1 MSQSTGFYFLSDVG
15 SRRILRVLTVFIYF
29 ILFQALILLQR
40 PFLQFDFVLIFYM
53 SFAALFA
60 HHAGY
65 LFLNSDSQATPKN
78 GFFSYLADF
87 LILIFFMRYFPY
99 LSSFILVLQLFL
111 LFVASFDL
119 DLFELSML
127 GFVSSVGV
135 SVINLTLH
143 ESGSMQSIL
152 SLALFN
158 LSYAS
163 VIIISR
169 QLKSEFFEL
178 RTDLSQTQKRYR
190 SQEEFS
196 KTVLENIPLGLAVLQ
211 NNREV
216 VLQNSFLEQGLK
228 LHADELKKIIYGSDN
243 VSAGGPKRSFATGE
257 DIFFKS
263 DTNTRKV
270 LNIDEARYFDTV
282 ANEDLSVYLIRD
294 VTDMRD
300 LENQKRQSEKMA
312 AVGGLAAGIAHEIR
326 NPLAGISGSIQ
337 LLEQDMQDET
347 QRKLMKIV
355 LKEIDRLN
363 NLITEFLDYAK
374 PEKQPDQKV
383 QLKSTL
389 EEVLAFCKRHPDV
402 SEGFEWDIQLQDAAI
417 LGFNDKLRQAFL
429 NIVINGIQA
438 MKGVAKGRYQV
449 KLTTE
454 GEQAV
459 VTFKDNGCGMTEE
472 TKKKMFEP
480 FHTTKPKG
488 TGLGL
493 AITHKILELHK
504 AQFSV
509 QSELGVGT
517 EITIKLPLIRG
528 DQK

>member
-1 MSQSTGFYFLSDVG
+1 MSQSTGFYFLSDVS
-15 SRRILRVLTVFIYF
+15 SRRILRVLTLFIYF

-40 PFLQFDFVLIFYM
+40 PFLQFDFVIIFYL

-60 HHAGY
+60 HHSGSI
-65 LFLNSDSQATPKN
+65 FLNANTAVPAKN

-178 RTDLSQTQKRYR
+178 QTDLSQTQKQFR
-190 SQEEFS
+190 SKDEFS
-196 KTVLENIPLGLAVLQ
+196 KTVLENIPLGLAVFQ
-211 NNREV
+211 NNSEV
-216 VLQNSFLEQGLK
+216 ILQNSYLEQGLH
-228 LHADELKKIIYGSDN
+228 LRSEELKKIIYGTE
-243 VSAGGPKRSFATGE
+243 GGQAKRSFRAGE
-257 DIFFKS
+257 DVFFKT
-263 DTNTRKV
+263 DANVRKV
-270 LNIDEARYFDTV
+270 LNVDEARYFDTV

-294 VTDMRD
+294 VTDIRE

-383 QLKSTL
+383 QLKNTV
-389 EEVLAFCKRHPDV
+389 EEVLLFCKRHNDV
-402 SEGFEWDIQLQDAAI
+402 TEDFEWDIQLSEAAI

-438 MKGVAKGRYQV
+438 MKTLPKARYQV
-449 KLTTE
+449 RLATDT
-454 GEQAV
+454 QFAIL
-459 VTFKDNGCGMTEE
+459 TFKDNGCGMSEE

-504 AQFSV
+504 AQVSV

-517 EITIKLPLIRG
+517 EITIKLPLIGG

>member
-1 MSQSTGFYFLSDVG
+1 MSQTTGFYFLSDVG
-15 SRRILRVLTVFIYF
+15 SRRILRILTVFIYF
-29 ILFQALILLQR
+29 VLFQALILLQR
-40 PFLQFDFVLIFYM
+40 PFLQFDFIVIFYL

-60 HHAGY
+60 HHAGS
-65 LFLNSDSQATPKN
+65 LFLNRDEEKPPRN
-78 GFFSYLADF
+78 GFFSYFADF
-87 LILIFFMRYFPY
+87 LILIFFMRYFSY
-99 LSSFILVLQLFL
+99 LSSFVLVLQLFL

-135 SVINLTLH
+135 SIINLTLH

-178 RTDLSQTQKRYR
+178 QTDLSQTQKRYR

-211 NNREV
+211 KNAEV
-216 VLQNSFLEQGLK
+216 VLQNSYLEKGLN
-228 LHADELKKIIYGSDN
+228 LHPDDLKKMIYG
-243 VSAGGPKRSFATGE
+243 AEELPQKRSFANGE
-257 DIFFKS
+257 DVFYK
-263 DTNTRKV
+263 TANNTPKV
-270 LNIDEARYFDTV
+270 FNVDEARYFDTF

-294 VTDMRD
+294 VTDIRE
-300 LENQKRQSEKMA
+300 LENQKRQSEKLA
-312 AVGGLAAGIAHEIR
+312 AVGQLAAGIAHEIR

-337 LLEQDMQDET
+337 LLEQDTKDEI
-347 QRKLMKIV
+347 QKKLMNII

-374 PEKQPDQKV
+374 PEKQPDQTV
-383 QLKSTL
+383 QLKNTL
-389 EEVLAFCKRHPDV
+389 EEVLVFCKRHSEI
-402 SEGFEWDIQLQDAAI
+402 SEGFEWDIQLNEAAI

-429 NIVINGIQA
+429 NIMINGIQA
-438 MKGVAKGRYQV
+438 MKGIAKPRYQV
-449 KLTTE
+449 RL
-454 GEQAV
+454 GADEQYAILS
-459 VTFKDNGCGMTEE
+459 FKDNGCGMSEE

-504 AQFSV
+504 AQVSV
-509 QSELGVGT
+509 QTEIGVGT